1 MMPVLAAATKR
12 ASPLPA
18 RQAPPAEARN
28 GAFCPFLHERKFL
41 DQSATTGVTA
51 KMSDS
56 VTCTHPARRAVRKP
70 MKTAAKQSRHG
81 MGTRAI
87 HAGQHPDPSTGAIMT
102 PIYATST
109 YVQES
114 PGKHKGYEYSRTQNP
129 TRMAYER
136 CVADLEGGV
145 AGFAFASGL
154 AAAATVLDLLD
165 SGSHVIAMDDL
176 YGGTYRL
183 FEKVRR
189 RSAGLDFSFV
199 DLNDSGAM
207 KAALKPNTRMIWAET
222 PTNPMLKLVDLVKVA
237 AFAKKHGLILVVDN
251 TFCSPMIQ
259 RPLEYGADLVL
270 HSATKYLNGHSDMVG
285 GIVVAGS
292 KAMAEQMGFL
302 QNSVGAVAG
311 PFDAFL
317 AMRGLKTLHLRMKAH
332 CESALELAKWLE
344 KHPAVERVIYPGLKS
359 HPQHALA
366 KRQMD
371 GFGGIITIEVKGGL
385 KKARRMLERCELF
398 ALAESLGGVESLIEH
413 PAIMTHA
420 SVPAANRKRLGISDG
435 LIRLSVGVE
444 DIADLR
450 AELEYALR

>member
-1 MMPVLAAATKR
+1 MKAMKNRSKPDVLG
-12 ASPLPA
+12 L
-18 RQAPPAEARN
+18 
-28 GAFCPFLHERKFL
+28 
-41 DQSATTGVTA
+41 
-51 KMSDS
+51 
-56 VTCTHPARRAVRKP
+56 
-70 MKTAAKQSRHG
+70 
-81 MGTRAI
+81 GTRAI

-183 FEKVRR
+183 FERVRR
-189 RSAGLDFSFV
+189 RSAGLDFSFI
-199 DLNDSGAM
+199 DLNDGAAL

-222 PTNPMLKLVDLVKVA
+222 PTNPMLKLVDLAKVA

-251 TFCSPMIQ
+251 TFCSPMVQ
-259 RPLEYGADLVL
+259 RPLEFGADLVL
-270 HSATKYLNGHSDMVG
+270 HSATKYINGHSDMVG

-292 KAMAEQMGFL
+292 QELAGQMGFL

-332 CESALELAKWLE
+332 CASALELAAWLQ
-344 KHPAVERVIYPGLKS
+344 KHPAIERVIYPGLKD

-366 KRQMD
+366 KRQMN
-371 GFGGIITIEVKGGL
+371 GFGGIVTIEVKGGL
-385 KKARRMLERCELF
+385 KKARRMLERCRLF

-420 SVPAANRKRLGISDG
+420 SVPASNRKRLGISDG

-444 DIADLR
+444 NVGDLR
-450 AELEYALR
+450 DELERALA